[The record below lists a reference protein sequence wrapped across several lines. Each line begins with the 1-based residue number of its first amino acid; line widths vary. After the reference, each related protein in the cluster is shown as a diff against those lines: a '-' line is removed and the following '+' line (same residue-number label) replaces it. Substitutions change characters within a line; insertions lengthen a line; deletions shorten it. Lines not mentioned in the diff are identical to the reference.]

1 MLTRIAQHLRAEAA
15 SRRVRDHVQLVP
27 LQAEDAR
34 EQEVVVRQGDRVR
47 VDREDARRGVVVGER
62 RDCLERLAARAA
74 PVEAV
79 LDHVVGLAERAL
91 DIAER
96 KGRVQRDVGA
106 ERLVDE
112 GGARRDRLLDRRD
125 RVEQLEVDLDEIA
138 RVLGHVAAGCDDRG
152 QRLSDEPRLVPRQRA
167 EHVLVGVRA
176 EVRERAEELERLLP
190 GDDRDDARQ
199 FPRLARV
206 DRRDSRVGHGTA
218 QDRRVKHASE
228 HHVVHVLT
236 PTEQQPTVLD
246 LRDRLADPGVL
257 ERRRGLGFRGHD
269 VPPPVRSRSAV
280 SRTAS
285 TMVW

>member
-1 MLTRIAQHLRAEAA
+1 MLTRIAQTFEPKLPPAGCGTMFSLFPCRPRTPA
-15 SRRVRDHVQLVP
+15 SRKWKFVRETEF
-27 LQAEDAR
+27 AWI
-34 EQEVVVRQGDRVR
+34 VRMPV
-47 VDREDARRGVVVGER
+47 AGVVVGER

-79 LDHVVGLAERAL
+79 LDHVVGLGERAL
-91 DIAER
+91 DVAVSEC
-96 KGRVQRDVGA
+96 RVERDVGA

-125 RVEQLEVDLDEIA
+125 RVERLEVDLDQIA
-138 RVLGHVAAGCDDRG
+138 RVLGHVAAGCGDRG
-152 QRLSDEPRLVPRQRA
+152 QRLSDEPRLVRRQRA

-199 FPRLARV
+199 FARLARV

-218 QDRRVKHASE
+218 QDRRVEHASE

-236 PTEQQPTVLD
+236 PAEQQPTVLD

-257 ERRRGLGFRGHD
+257 ERRRGLGSRGHD
-269 VPPPVRSRSAV
+269 VPPPVRSRSAA